1 MKYYRDIETG
11 ETLQA
16 GDERMN
22 RSGAE
27 WVPVEAVWI
36 GQPAPEDLRACF
48 RRPVDLPV
56 LQPVTPEAMAE
67 LEGEEIRTI
76 AALSQRSVKA
86 MMWGGRRLRQWVSRA
101 GQDNP
106 LEWQWFIDLSTIP
119 EVT

>member
-1 MKYYRDIETG
+1 MKLYRDLQPG
-11 ETLQA
+11 ETLRA

-27 WVPVEAVWI
+27 WVPAEAVWI
-36 GQPAPEDLRACF
+36 GQPVPENLMGCF

-56 LQPVTPEAMAE
+56 LQRVTPEAMAE
-67 LEGEEIRTI
+67 LEDEEIRAI
-76 AALSQRSVKA
+76 AVLSQTSVKA

-119 EVT
+119 ETT

>member
-1 MKYYRDIETG
+1 MRVYRDLQPD

-16 GDERMN
+16 SDERL
-22 RSGAE
+22 SGHLRQ

-36 GQPAPEDLRACF
+36 GQPVAADSRLRF
-48 RRPVDLPV
+48 RRPVDLPF

-67 LEGEEIRTI
+67 LEGETPMTI
-76 AALSQRSVKA
+76 AVLSKA
-86 MMWGGRRLRQWVSRA
+86 STKAIMWLPALRQWVSRA

-119 EVT
+119 EVTQ